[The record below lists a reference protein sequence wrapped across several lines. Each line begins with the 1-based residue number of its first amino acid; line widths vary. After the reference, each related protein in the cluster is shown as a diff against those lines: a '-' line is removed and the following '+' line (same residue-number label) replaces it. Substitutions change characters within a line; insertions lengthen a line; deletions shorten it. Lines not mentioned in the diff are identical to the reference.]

1 MSAFPLLVFGGALLL
16 LGGKKKKKTTPT
28 NGAEQ
33 DEPMD
38 GDDVA
43 ADTGDGP
50 EVEDEEEYGKVARG
64 LRKDHIGSH
73 AWRINYEEDG
83 YHAQLMMNSSNSS
96 PVAEEIGTTASLL
109 SAKELL
115 RDRFNQMLLDAGRTE
130 ADFKEDPVTPRITGI
145 ASISKSQSG
154 GV

>member
-33 DEPMD
+33 DGPMD
-38 GDDVA
+38 GDDDA

-83 YHAQLMMNSSNSS
+83 YHAQLMMNASNSS
-96 PVAEEIGTTASLL
+96 PMSEEIGVAASLRT
-109 SAKELL
+109 AKELL
-115 RDRFNQMLLDAGRTE
+115 RDHFNQALLDAGRTE
-130 ADFKEDPVTPRITGI
+130 ADFREDPVPFVEARLITL
-145 ASISKSQSG
+145 
-154 GV
+154 

>member
-38 GDDVA
+38 GDDDA

-83 YHAQLMMNSSNSS
+83 YHAQLMMNASNSS
-96 PVAEEIGTTASLL
+96 PMSEEIGVAASLRT
-109 SAKELL
+109 AKELL
-115 RDRFNQMLLDAGRTE
+115 RDHFNQALLDAGRTE
-130 ADFKEDPVTPRITGI
+130 DDFKDDPVVPRITGL
-145 ASISKSQSG
+145 AGMSKSQEAG
-154 GV
+154 F